1 MTFNKHGK
9 KAIAL
14 RYDNDKENA
23 PKVIAKG
30 KGLVAEEIVE
40 AAKKHEIHIQEDP
53 ALIEL
58 LSKIEI
64 HQQIPEE
71 LYEAVAEIFAFIYKL
86 DKNV

>member
-1 MTFNKHGK
+1 MKQNQNEK

-14 RYDNDKENA
+14 KYENEKEHA

-30 KGLVAEEIVE
+30 NGLVAKEILDTAE
-40 AAKKHEIHIQEDP
+40 KHEIQIHENP
-53 ALIEL
+53 ALVEL
-58 LSKIEI
+58 LDSLEI

-86 DKNV
+86 DKDL